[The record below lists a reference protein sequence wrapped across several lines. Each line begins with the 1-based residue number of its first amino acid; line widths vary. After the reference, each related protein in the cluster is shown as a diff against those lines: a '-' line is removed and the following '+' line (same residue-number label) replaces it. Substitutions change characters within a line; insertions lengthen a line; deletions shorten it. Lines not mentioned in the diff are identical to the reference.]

1 MIKCDK
7 VSSKSI
13 RLPETTPIE
22 LSPNPLII
30 LILNPPRL
38 LNMATTHD
46 SEAILL
52 PVAGTPVVLGST
64 ASNMVAIKNLPAV
77 VPNDMHKSN
86 YVAAETNNTSK
97 QSVVSALALSLQYRV
112 KARIIHEKLTQNKLC
127 KRLGIGVSSLSRW
140 LNGLTA
146 KMNPAY
152 LIQMDEM

>member
-1 MIKCDK
+1 
-7 VSSKSI
+7 
-13 RLPETTPIE
+13 
-22 LSPNPLII
+22 
-30 LILNPPRL
+30 
-38 LNMATTHD
+38 MATTHD

-52 PVAGTPVVLGST
+52 PVAGTPVALGST
-64 ASNMVAIKNLPAV
+64 ASNMVATKDLPAV

-86 YVAAETNNTSK
+86 HVVAETNNTSK
-97 QSVVSALALSLQYRV
+97 QSVVSALSLQYRV